1 MKKNF
6 NYLITTIHVV
16 LTVFKKIFVF
26 LIAINTDTIVID
38 QKLLQLRYSFARIK
52 VVLNNNTY
60 LYTNG

>member
-16 LTVFKKIFVF
+16 LTVFKKNFVF